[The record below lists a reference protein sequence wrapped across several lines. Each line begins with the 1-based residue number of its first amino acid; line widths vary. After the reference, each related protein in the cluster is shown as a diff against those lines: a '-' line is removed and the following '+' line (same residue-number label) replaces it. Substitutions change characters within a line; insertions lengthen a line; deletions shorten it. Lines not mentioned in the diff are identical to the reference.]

1 MSFVIKHIVIDTF
14 SQEILSKKVSG
25 YLLDEIV
32 YDVDI
37 NELGKIEDN
46 IRNSKTTKK
55 ITAKFIET
63 VVENVIGNE
72 KIKMD
77 IENEVDI
84 LIKDY
89 MPKET
94 SEEKLQNM
102 RKNTIK
108 QITRIESGLQDG
120 LIEDSE
126 NTYLTIFKIYNLITN
141 MYFRIIIL
149 IVTVILILVLIV
161 LEKSRA
167 LKSIRNVSLITTV
180 FMIMI
185 FILIKL
191 MTDFIDRKFAGGW
204 LQEINTDSLTI
215 SIILGAIISGLL
227 FLIYKHINKTDNQL
241 IIICFCAIKVI
252 SRRKN
257 MNSRKYLNRNDDDD
271 KLIVVPDSRKFSNK
285 EIEALTE
292 FQERF
297 FEHEI
302 IRENI
307 EFNSLIP
314 ELSVSNID
322 ISKKFYMDLG
332 FQVRYERKEDK
343 FCFLQLEENQIMI
356 EEDNNNWNTG
366 KLEYPYGRGINISM
380 TISDVEKMYNKLKEK
395 DIKFFLDLEV
405 HEYRVND
412 KISLDKEFLVQDP
425 DGYLLRFNN

>member
-1 MSFVIKHIVIDTF
+1 MKYIKIVLKILLLLCFIVMSMSFVIKHIVIDTF

-72 KIKMD
+72 KIEMD

-108 QITRIESGLQDG
+108 QITRIESGLQYG
-120 LIEDSE
+120 LMEDSE
-126 NTYLTIFKIYNLITN
+126 NTYLTIFKIYNLLTN
-141 MYFRIIIL
+141 IYFRIIIL
-149 IVTVILILVLIV
+149 IVTVILTIVLIV

-191 MTDFIDRKFAGGW
+191 MTDFIDQKFAGGW

-215 SIILGAIISGLL
+215 SIILGVIISSLL
-227 FLIYKHINKTDNQL
+227 FLIYKHINKTDN
-241 IIICFCAIKVI
+241 
-252 SRRKN
+252 
-257 MNSRKYLNRNDDDD
+257 
-271 KLIVVPDSRKFSNK
+271 
-285 EIEALTE
+285 
-292 FQERF
+292 
-297 FEHEI
+297 
-302 IRENI
+302 
-307 EFNSLIP
+307 
-314 ELSVSNID
+314 
-322 ISKKFYMDLG
+322 
-332 FQVRYERKEDK
+332 
-343 FCFLQLEENQIMI
+343 
-356 EEDNNNWNTG
+356 
-366 KLEYPYGRGINISM
+366 
-380 TISDVEKMYNKLKEK
+380 
-395 DIKFFLDLEV
+395 
-405 HEYRVND
+405 
-412 KISLDKEFLVQDP
+412 
-425 DGYLLRFNN
+425 